1 MTFESK
7 QRIVPD
13 HATAVIRDLNE
24 LLAPGLDLNSD
35 SRGARVERIFE
46 QFLHHGR
53 GPFHHF
59 AGCDFVSNV
68 LWKDVDAA
76 HASGISFASARS
88 ATACGSSS
96 TTSSSWMAP

>member
-59 AGCDFVSNV
+59 AGRDFVSNV
-68 LWKDVDAA
+68 LRKDVDAA
-76 HASGISFASARS
+76 HASGISFADRGREGKRAF
-88 ATACGSSS
+88 
-96 TTSSSWMAP
+96 